1 MSKSPG
7 HRAHP
12 EHKVQETLLPHQ
24 VTASIDGQVVAES
37 DQVIRVDEDGAP
49 ARYYFPR
56 AAVRVDRL
64 ERSATTTNCP
74 FKGEATYYDFS
85 HGGHRWD
92 DAIWSSEE
100 NTGERTRR
108 PKSSDWS
115 MAAWKMLSWRLT
127 SSVAFSSVASSNR
140 ALA

>member
-92 DAIWSSEE
+92 DAIWSYEDPYDE
-100 NTGERTRR
+100 HLALQGRMAFYQERLPGLRVDEA
-108 PKSSDWS
+108 P
-115 MAAWKMLSWRLT
+115 AA
-127 SSVAFSSVASSNR
+127 
-140 ALA
+140 